1 MREDAEG
8 GGDRKGRAVLGVG
21 LGALCGKSRE
31 RGERKGDNCGKGE
44 Q

>member
-1 MREDAEG
+1 MG
-8 GGDRKGRAVLGVG
+8 GGRGQEGKVLVVG

-44 Q
+44 QYW